1 MLKLSHQK
9 NADHLDLFLDGA
21 LDSQTSLE
29 LQEYLNRN
37 MNGVKV
43 LTMHFEKL
51 DYISSAGIRV
61 LLTWDKTL
69 EKSGN
74 MEITGVNDIIRDTFD
89 VTGLLDILTII

>member
-37 MNGVKV
+37 MGGIKV

-51 DYISSAGIRV
+51 DY
-61 LLTWDKTL
+61 
-69 EKSGN
+69 
-74 MEITGVNDIIRDTFD
+74 DTFD
-89 VTGLLDILTII
+89 ITGLLDVFTII